1 MAALQQQILQLIEEE
16 VERRTSLKT
25 RAILD
30 VVSRLYDIPIERL
43 IKDTLNVECN
53 FCRGILRSKQRC
65 LKTPKENGYCGFHQ
79 CQAPQSKPQVQI
91 QDPVTA
97 EKAPWE

>member
-16 VERRTSLKT
+16 VERRTSLKS

-30 VVSRLYDIPIERL
+30 IVSRLYDIPIERL
-43 IKDTLNVECN
+43 IKDTLSVECN

-79 CQAPQSKPQVQI
+79 CQAPQSKPQVQV
-91 QDPVTA
+91 QVTE
-97 EKAPWE
+97 EKAPWDT